1 MVTRSKLSLTFNVQ
15 KKERVVRT
23 TTIAAPV
30 IKIGSDVR
38 NQIRVDD
45 EAASLMHAIIEVT
58 DEPTL
63 IDLGSETGTWVN
75 GARVNRCRLC
85 AGDEIRV
92 GSTIVQLQKIETIA

>member
-1 MVTRSKLSLTFNVQ
+1 MVTRNKLSLTFNVQ

-23 TTIAAPV
+23 TTITAGV

-45 EAASLMHAIIEVT
+45 EAASLMHAIIEVV

-85 AGDEIRV
+85 AGDDIRV
-92 GSTIVQLQKIETIA
+92 GSTIGQRETRESIG